1 MKFIK
6 IYQKELILAILGVF
20 LATSSLCQAMETHVA
35 MNEGKTAFLSS
46 QNSVTFKTDQLEGC
60 VVTLLNL
67 EHSDGKHTASM
78 CHFSHDKKLYNEDY
92 LKDLFA
98 HLAKVNQIE
107 TIQKA
112 SCIIIPPGIKNG
124 NQLQPILD
132 TEWKELIVKTIAAA
146 IPSITIQVKPYLF
159 NVSKSAV
166 EYTIANNRSK
176 LTIINRSQQEDIE
189 NHDQLL
195 VSHNY
200 KNSSFCQRWVPL
212 LIATSGLAAY
222 LISQMK

>member
-6 IYQKELILAILGVF
+6 IDQKDLILAILGVF
-20 LATSSLCQAMETHVA
+20 LASSSLCQAMETHVA
-35 MNEGKTAFLSS
+35 MNEGKTAFLSA

-67 EHSDGKHTASM
+67 EHSDGKRTASM
-78 CHFSHDKKLYNEDY
+78 CHFSHDKKSYHTEY

-98 HLAKVNQIE
+98 YLVQSNQIE

-132 TEWKELIVKTIAAA
+132 TEWKELVVKTIAAA

-166 EYTIANNRSK
+166 EYTIANNRSRI
-176 LTIINRSQQEDIE
+176 TIINKSQQEDVE
-189 NHDQLL
+189 NHNQLL
-195 VSHNY
+195 VSHSY
-200 KNSSFCQRWVPL
+200 KNSSLCQRWVPL
-212 LIATSGLAAY
+212 LIATSGFAVY